1 MVVRKIIIVLLAI
14 TVFQNFYGCTVAVN
28 KSIVRLKNG
37 VLLICQIMKINNSL
51 GKHELCRVKG
61 NLYVIN
67 ESMVEKKLNLRELAL
82 KINNQVC
89 SLDDKWK
96 QLLFEFK
103 IMPNQIIKFEINTK
117 YAGTLKNNDF
127 CIEIIWPKGM

>member
-1 MVVRKIIIVLLAI
+1 
-14 TVFQNFYGCTVAVN
+14 
-28 KSIVRLKNG
+28 
-37 VLLICQIMKINNSL
+37 MKINNSL